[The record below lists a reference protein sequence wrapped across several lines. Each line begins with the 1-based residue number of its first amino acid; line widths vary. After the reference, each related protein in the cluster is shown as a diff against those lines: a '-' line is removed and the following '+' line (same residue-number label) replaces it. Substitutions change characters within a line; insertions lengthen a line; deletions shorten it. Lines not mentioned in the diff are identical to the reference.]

1 VITGIIQLINDAWAG
16 VVSSK
21 PFVKKAVFNTIPN
34 KDNNIK
40 KYHSLPLGKLTIL
53 VLYNEYIMNPA
64 KRILIAVQSKGSTSS
79 TIIDVVK

>member
-1 VITGIIQLINDAWAG
+1 MTGIIQLINDAWAG

-21 PFVKKAVFNTIPN
+21 PFVKKAVFSTIPN

-40 KYHSLPLGKLTIL
+40 KYHSFPFGKLSIFL
-53 VLYNEYIMNPA
+53 LYNEYIMNPA
-64 KRILIAVQSKGSTSS
+64 KRILIAVHSKGSTSS